1 MPNRREVNCIAK
13 TRHRAVWKK
22 KSDTPQREYKS
33 VSFVLE
39 SADESTGEFSGY
51 AAVFGNVDSGG
62 DIIEKGAFTKTIA
75 EDFARI
81 KILSQHNSYDLPIG
95 KPLELREDEKGLY
108 IRGKISDTQTGRDI
122 RTLLKDG
129 VLAELSIGYDAVD
142 FEWDGDS
149 GIRHLKEIKL
159 WEVSIVTWAMN
170 DQAKINDVKS
180 LVEEMRTEAKTGKI
194 SRRRMDALK
203 PFIAVVKELLEILS
217 FMDASD
223 ADPPPAG
230 PDDPPNPPAKPKK
243 DADPNKQ
250 TKNAGIIFEIIP
262 NTNRR

>member
-1 MPNRREVNCIAK
+1 MAK

-22 KSDTPQREYKS
+22 KSDMPQREYKS

-217 FMDASD
+217 FMDAPD
-223 ADPPPAG
+223 ADPPPAE
-230 PDDPPNPPAKPKK
+230 PDDPPNAPEKPKK
-243 DADPNKQ
+243 STDLNKQ

-262 NTNRR
+262 NKTGGN

>member
-1 MPNRREVNCIAK
+1 MARARRGVAGWE
-13 TRHRAVWKK
+13 K

-62 DIIEKGAFTKTIA
+62 DVIEKGAFTKTIA

-129 VLAELSIGYDAVD
+129 VLAELSIGYDAVAFD
-142 FEWDGDS
+142 YDS
-149 GIRHLKEIKL
+149 ETGIRHLKEIKL

-170 DQAKINDVKS
+170 DQAQIDGVKS
-180 LVEEMRTEAKTGKI
+180 LVEELRTEAKTGKI

-217 FMDASD
+217 FMDTPD
-223 ADPPPAG
+223 ADPPPAE
-230 PDDPPNPPAKPKK
+230 PENPPKPAAKPKK
-243 DADPNKQ
+243 STDPKKQ
-250 TKNAGIIFEIIP
+250 TKNAGMIFEIIP
-262 NTNRR
+262 NKNRR

>member
-1 MPNRREVNCIAK
+1 MARA
-13 TRHRAVWKK
+13 TRGAAGWQK

-51 AAVFGNVDSGG
+51 AAVFGNLDSGG
-62 DIIEKGAFTKTIA
+62 DIIEKGAFTKTIV
-75 EDFARI
+75 EDFSRI
-81 KILSQHNSYDLPIG
+81 KILSQHNSYELPIG
-95 KPLELREDEKGLY
+95 KPMELREDEKGLY
-108 IRGKISDTQTGRDI
+108 IRGRISDTQTGRDI

-129 VLAELSIGYDAVD
+129 VLSELSIGYDAIAFD
-142 FEWDGDS
+142 YDS
-149 GIRHLKEIKL
+149 EAGIRHLKEIKL

-170 DQAKINDVKS
+170 DQAKIDDVKS
-180 LVEEMRTEAKTGKI
+180 LVEELRAEAKSGKI

-217 FMDASD
+217 FMDSPD
-223 ADPPPAG
+223 TDPPPAD
-230 PDDPPNPPAKPKK
+230 PDDPPNPAAKPKK
-243 DADPNKQ
+243 DTDPKKQ
-250 TKNAGIIFEIIP
+250 TKNAGIIFEIVP

>member
-1 MPNRREVNCIAK
+1 MARARREVAG
-13 TRHRAVWKK
+13 WEK

-39 SADESTGEFSGY
+39 SADENTGEFSGY

-62 DIIEKGAFTKTIA
+62 DIIEKGAFAKTIV

-170 DQAKINDVKS
+170 DQAKIEDVKS
-180 LVEEMRTEAKTGKI
+180 LEPKLKLMKEYGLAG
-194 SRRRMDALK
+194 SAAWALGQ
-203 PFIAVVKELLEILS
+203 ET
-217 FMDASD
+217 SD
-223 ADPPPAG
+223 VWPLIQQYV
-230 PDDPPNPPAKPKK
+230 N
-243 DADPNKQ
+243 
-250 TKNAGIIFEIIP
+250 
-262 NTNRR
+262 

>member
-1 MPNRREVNCIAK
+1 MARARREVAG
-13 TRHRAVWKK
+13 WEK

-39 SADESTGEFSGY
+39 SADENTGEFSGY

-62 DIIEKGAFTKTIA
+62 DVIEKGAFAKTIV

-142 FEWDGDS
+142 FEASYINTLTSTEPNSTRIPMVLAND
-149 GIRHLKEIKL
+149 KEVFQACIKL
-159 WEVSIVTWAMN
+159 CGQVDPANIRMVIIRSTKYLDEVYMSKA
-170 DQAKINDVKS
+170 A
-180 LVEEMRTEAKTGKI
+180 VEAAVMPVEPMRTETWCCSPGIKFSARSFRTREGGSVLIRRKTDWK
-194 SRRRMDALK
+194 
-203 PFIAVVKELLEILS
+203 
-217 FMDASD
+217 
-223 ADPPPAG
+223 
-230 PDDPPNPPAKPKK
+230 
-243 DADPNKQ
+243 
-250 TKNAGIIFEIIP
+250 TYHC
-262 NTNRR
+262 T

>member
-1 MPNRREVNCIAK
+1 MARARRGVAGWE
-13 TRHRAVWKK
+13 K

-62 DIIEKGAFTKTIA
+62 DIIEKGAFAKTIV
-75 EDFARI
+75 EDFTRI

-170 DQAKINDVKS
+170 DQAKIEDVKS
-180 LVEEMRTEAKTGKI
+180 LVEELRTEAKTGKI

-217 FMDASD
+217 FMDTPD
-223 ADPPPAG
+223 ADPPPAD
-230 PDDPPNPPAKPKK
+230 PDDPPTPAAKPKK
-243 DADPNKQ
+243 SADPKKQ
-250 TKNAGIIFEIIP
+250 TKNAGMIFEIIP
-262 NTNRR
+262 NKNRR

>member
-1 MPNRREVNCIAK
+1 MARAK
-13 TRHRAVWKK
+13 RGAVWQK
-22 KSDTPQREYKS
+22 KSDSPQREYKS

-62 DIIEKGAFTKTIA
+62 DIIEKGAFAKTIV

-108 IRGKISDTQTGRDI
+108 IRGKISDTQMGRDI

-129 VLAELSIGYDAVD
+129 VLAELSIGYDAID
-142 FEWDGDS
+142 FSWDGDT

-170 DQAKINDVKS
+170 DQAKIDDVKS
-180 LVEEMRTEAKTGKI
+180 MVEELKAEAKTGKI

-217 FMDASD
+217 FLDAPD
-223 ADPPPAG
+223 AEPPEPE
-230 PDDPPNPPAKPKK
+230 DPPAKPKK
-243 DADPNKQ
+243 NDDQQKQ
-250 TKNAGIIFEIIP
+250 TKSAGIVFEIVP
-262 NTNRR
+262 NKNK